1 MMLRI
6 KILFPTL
13 SLYFPPIL
21 SFFGAGLSFFAAGAQ
36 KLNKNDKITL
46 ANLETNIRYLAD
58 PKLEGRR
65 MGTPGDK
72 AASDYI
78 ISELS
83 NAGLR
88 PKGDNNGWVQDFT
101 IDQGREISDDSWFS
115 VNDQPLVRFKEYF
128 PLDFSATGQVSGSP
142 AIALQERGVPWFQD
156 VKELL
161 ETSPGHLRP
170 DLAAAIRARA
180 AACAKKGATAL
191 ILYNSS
197 RLPDHLAF
205 DPRDKPETAVI
216 PIIYVTAA
224 AKRKYLKDESASVDI
239 RIKVGFTESLRTGHN
254 VVAWLDN
261 GAPSTVII
269 GAHYDGLGHGEDSSA
284 VCLGPGAAHSAPG
297 TAASVAL
304 PTGVPAANALV
315 YFGADDNASGV
326 AGMIEL
332 ARLLAASKL
341 RNNNYL
347 FIAFS
352 GGELES
358 AGSAWFIQHP
368 ATDLKKVN
376 YMINM
381 DMIGRLND
389 TTHTLTIGGYGSSP
403 LWGPV
408 CNAIRD
414 KKFLSLHY
422 VGNGTQHGD
431 HAAFY
436 RATIPV
442 LVFTT
447 GLSADYHQPGDDAG
461 KINYPGELQVLKFIY
476 SVVEGVNSRGR
487 VTFTPAADSQ
497 SLTGTP

>member
-13 SLYFPPIL
+13 FLSFPSIL
-21 SFFGAGLSFFAAGAQ
+21 SFSGAEAQ
-36 KLNKNDKITL
+36 KLNKSDKIIL
-46 ANLETNIRYLAD
+46 ANLQTHVRYLAD

-65 MGTPGDK
+65 MGGPGDK
-72 AASDYI
+72 AASDYV

-83 NAGLR
+83 KAGLL
-88 PKGDNNGWVQDFT
+88 PKGDKNGWVQDFT
-101 IDQGREISDDSWFS
+101 IDQGRQISDDTWFS
-115 VNDQPLVRFKEYF
+115 VNDQPLVRFKDYF

-142 AIALQERGVPWFQD
+142 AIALQESGVPWFLD
-156 VKELL
+156 LRELL
-161 ETSPGHLRP
+161 ETRSPRA
-170 DLAAAIRARA
+170 DLPAAIRARA

-197 RLPDHLAF
+197 KLPDHLAF
-205 DPRDKPETAVI
+205 DPRDKPEAAVI

-261 GAPSTVII
+261 GAATTVII

-284 VCLGPGAAHSAPG
+284 ICLGQGATQTPGSPS
-297 TAASVAL
+297 TA
-304 PTGVPAANALV
+304 TPAI
-315 YFGADDNASGV
+315 YTGADDNASGV
-326 AGMIEL
+326 AAMIEL
-332 ARLLAASKL
+332 ARMLAASKL

-368 ATDLKKVN
+368 ETDLKKVN

-389 TTHTLTIGGYGSSP
+389 TTHTLTIGGYGTSP
-403 LWGPV
+403 LWGSV
-408 CNAIRD
+408 CTASRD
-414 KKFLSLHY
+414 KKFLSLHE
-422 VGNGTQHGD
+422 VNNGTQHGD

-436 RATIPV
+436 RANIPV

-447 GLSADYHQPGDDAG
+447 GFSTDYHQPGDDTN

-487 VTFTPAADSQ
+487 VTFTATADNQ

>member
-13 SLYFPPIL
+13 FLSFPPIL
-21 SFFGAGLSFFAAGAQ
+21 IFFAAGLSFFAAGAQ

-72 AASDYI
+72 AAGDYI

-83 NAGLR
+83 KAGLR

-101 IDQGREISDDSWFS
+101 IDKGREISDDTWFS
-115 VNDQPLVRFKEYF
+115 VNDQPLVPLKEYF

-142 AIALQERGVPWFQD
+142 AIALQEKGVPWFLD

-161 ETSPGHLRP
+161 ETRSPHT
-170 DLAAAIRARA
+170 DLPAAIRARA
-180 AACAKKGATAL
+180 TACAKKGATAL

-205 DPRDKPETAVI
+205 DPRDKPEMAVI
-216 PIIYVTAA
+216 PIIYITAA

-239 RIKVGFTESLRTGHN
+239 RIKVGFTERLRTGHN

-269 GAHYDGLGHGEDSSA
+269 GAHYDGLGHGEDSISN
-284 VCLGPGAAHSAPG
+284 CLRPGPGATQAAARSAPI
-297 TAASVAL
+297 TY
-304 PTGVPAANALV
+304 P
-315 YFGADDNASGV
+315 GADDNASGV

-368 ATDLKKVN
+368 ETDLKKVN

-389 TTHTLTIGGYGSSP
+389 TTRTLTVAGFGTSP
-403 LWGPV
+403 AWAPV

-414 KKFLSLHY
+414 KKSISLHP
-422 VGNGTQHGD
+422 VGNCAQDGD
-431 HAAFY
+431 QATFY

-442 LVFTT
+442 LLFTT
-447 GLSADYHQPGDDAG
+447 GLSVDYHQPGDNAD

-476 SVVEGVNSRGR
+476 SVIEGVNSRGR
-487 VTFTPAADSQ
+487 ISFTPTPAADSQ

>member
-13 SLYFPPIL
+13 FLYFPAIL
-21 SFFGAGLSFFAAGAQ
+21 SFFGAGAQ

-83 NAGLR
+83 KAGLR

-161 ETSPGHLRP
+161 ETSPGQLRP
-170 DLAAAIRARA
+170 DLPAAIRARA

-205 DPRDKPETAVI
+205 DPRDKPEAAVI
-216 PIIYVTAA
+216 PIIYITAA

-269 GAHYDGLGHGEDSSA
+269 GAHYDALGHGEDSISN
-284 VCLGPGAAHSAPG
+284 CLGPGALARPLLERPLLERPL
-297 TAASVAL
+297 L
-304 PTGVPAANALV
+304 P
-315 YFGADDNASGV
+315 GADDNASGV

-368 ATDLKKVN
+368 ETDLKKVN

-389 TTHTLTIGGYGSSP
+389 TTHTLTIGGFGTSP
-403 LWGPV
+403 LWAAV
-408 CNAIRD
+408 CNATRD
-414 KKFLSLHY
+414 KKSLSLHY

-447 GLSADYHQPGDDAG
+447 GLSADYHQAGDDAG
-461 KINYPGELQVLKFIY
+461 KINYPGELRVLKFIY
-476 SVVEGVNSRGR
+476 SVVEGVNSLGR
-487 VTFTPAADSQ
+487 VTFTPVADSQ

>member
-13 SLYFPPIL
+13 FLSLPPIL
-21 SFFGAGLSFFAAGAQ
+21 SFFGAQAQ

-46 ANLETNIRYLAD
+46 ANLATHVHYLAD
-58 PKLEGRR
+58 PKMEGRR

-83 NAGLR
+83 KTGLR
-88 PKGDNNGWVQDFT
+88 PKGDNNGWLQGFT
-101 IDQGREISDDSWFS
+101 IDQGRVLSDDTWFS

-142 AIALQERGVPWFQD
+142 AIALQESGVPWFQD
-156 VKELL
+156 LKELL
-161 ETSPGHLRP
+161 ETRSPHT
-170 DLAAAIRARA
+170 DLPAAIRARA

-197 RLPDHLAF
+197 KLPDHLFF

-216 PIIYVTAA
+216 PIIYITAA

-239 RIKVGFTESLRTGHN
+239 RIKVGFSESQRSGHN
-254 VVAWLDN
+254 VVAWIDN
-261 GAPSTVII
+261 GAATTVII
-269 GAHYDGLGHGEDSSA
+269 GAHYDGLGHGEDSNT
-284 VCLGPGAAHSAPG
+284 VCLVPGAKAAAAQSAPG
-297 TAASVAL
+297 SPSAAPSV
-304 PTGVPAANALV
+304 T
-315 YFGADDNASGV
+315 YTSADDNASGV
-326 AGMIEL
+326 AAMIEL
-332 ARLLAASKL
+332 ARMLAASKL

-358 AGSAWFIQHP
+358 AGSAWFVQHP
-368 ATDLKKVN
+368 ETDLKKVN
-376 YMINM
+376 FMINM

-389 TTHTLTIGGYGSSP
+389 TTHTLTIGGYGTSP
-403 LWGPV
+403 LWSPV

-414 KKFLSLHY
+414 KKLFSLHY
-422 VGNGTQHGD
+422 VSNGTQQGD
-431 HAAFY
+431 QAAFY
-436 RATIPV
+436 RANIPV
-442 LVFTT
+442 LLFTT
-447 GLSADYHQPGDDAG
+447 GLSADYHQPGDDMN

-476 SVVEGVNSRGR
+476 SVLEGANSRGR
-487 VTFTPAADSQ
+487 ATFTATADNQPLTAA
-497 SLTGTP
+497 P

>member
-13 SLYFPPIL
+13 FLSFPSIL
-21 SFFGAGLSFFAAGAQ
+21 SFFGAGAQ
-36 KLNKNDKITL
+36 KLNKSDKIIL
-46 ANLETNIRYLAD
+46 ANLQTHVRYLAD

-83 NAGLR
+83 KAGLR

-101 IDQGREISDDSWFS
+101 IDQGREISDDTWFS
-115 VNDQPLVRFKEYF
+115 VNDQPLVPFKEYF

-142 AIALQERGVPWFQD
+142 AIALQEKGVPWFLD

-161 ETSPGHLRP
+161 ETRSPHT
-170 DLAAAIRARA
+170 DLPAVIRARA

-191 ILYNSS
+191 IVYNSS

-205 DPRDKPETAVI
+205 DPRDKPEMAVI
-216 PIIYVTAA
+216 PIIYITAA

-261 GAPSTVII
+261 GAPSSVII
-269 GAHYDGLGHGEDSSA
+269 GAHYDGLGHGEDSNA
-284 VCLGPGAAHSAPG
+284 VCLGMVPAQAGARSAPG
-297 TAASVAL
+297 STA
-304 PTGVPAANALV
+304 PPAIYCGAN
-315 YFGADDNASGV
+315 DNATGV

-332 ARLLAASKL
+332 AQLLAASKL

-358 AGSAWFIQHP
+358 AGAAWFIQHP
-368 ATDLKKVN
+368 ETDLKKVN

-389 TTHTLTIGGYGSSP
+389 TTRTLTVAGFGTSP
-403 LWGPV
+403 AWAPV

-431 HAAFY
+431 HTAFY
-436 RATIPV
+436 RSTIPV
-442 LVFTT
+442 LLFTT
-447 GLSADYHQPGDDAG
+447 GLSADYHQPGDDAD

-476 SVVEGVNSRGR
+476 SVIEGVNSRGR
-487 VTFTPAADSQ
+487 ISFTPTPAADNQ

>member
-6 KILFPTL
+6 KIVFPTL
-13 SLYFPPIL
+13 FL
-21 SFFGAGLSFFAAGAQ
+21 SFPLILAFLSVRAQ
-36 KLNKNDKITL
+36 KLNKNDKVIVASL
-46 ANLETNIRYLAD
+46 ATHIGYLTD
-58 PKLEGRR
+58 PKLEGRK

-83 NAGLR
+83 KAGLR
-88 PKGDNNGWVQDFT
+88 PKGDNNGWAQDFT
-101 IDQGREISDDSWFS
+101 IDQGRAISDDTWFS
-115 VNDQPLVRFKEYF
+115 INDQPLVRFKEYF

-142 AIALQERGVPWFQD
+142 AMALQESGVPWFLD
-156 VKELL
+156 IKEFPEVRSHRKELPAL
-161 ETSPGHLRP
+161 
-170 DLAAAIRARA
+170 IRARA

-197 RLPDHLAF
+197 KSLDSLAF
-205 DPRDKPETAVI
+205 DPRDKPEAAAI
-216 PIIYVTAA
+216 PVIYVTAA

-239 RIKVGFTESLRTGHN
+239 RIKVGWTEIMHTGHN

-269 GAHYDGLGHGEDSSA
+269 GAHYDG
-284 VCLGPGAAHSAPG
+284 PGSVPAS
-297 TAASVAL
+297 TQAASDSLAAL
-304 PTGVPAANALV
+304 PG
-315 YFGADDNASGV
+315 DNASGV

-352 GGELES
+352 GSELGS
-358 AGSAWFIQHP
+358 AGSAWFVQHP
-368 ATDLKKVN
+368 VTDLKKVN

-389 TTHTLTIGGYGSSP
+389 TTHTLTVAGFGTSP
-403 LWGPV
+403 AWAPV

-414 KKFLSLHY
+414 KKYISPRNINTPSIHA
-422 VGNGTQHGD
+422 GPTAGD
-431 HAAFY
+431 QFAFY
-436 RATIPV
+436 RASIPV
-442 LVFTT
+442 LTFTT
-447 GLSADYHQPGDDAG
+447 GVQADEHRPGDDAG

-476 SVVEGVNSRGR
+476 SVIEGANARGR
-487 VTFTPAADSQ
+487 LTFTPAEGQ
-497 SLTGTP
+497 SITSVSANSTGTP

>member
-1 MMLRI
+1 MMLRL

-13 SLYFPPIL
+13 FLSFPPIL
-21 SFFGAGLSFFAAGAQ
+21 SFFTAGAQ
-36 KLNKNDKITL
+36 KLNKIDKITL

-83 NAGLR
+83 KAGLR

-101 IDQGREISDDSWFS
+101 IDKGREISDDTWFS
-115 VNDQPLVRFKEYF
+115 VNDQSLVPFKEYF

-142 AIALQERGVPWFQD
+142 AIALQEKGVPWFLD

-161 ETSPGHLRP
+161 ETRLPHT
-170 DLAAAIRARA
+170 DLPAAIRARA

-205 DPRDKPETAVI
+205 DPRDKPEMAVI
-216 PIIYVTAA
+216 PIIYITAA
-224 AKRKYLKDESASVDI
+224 AKRKYLKDESASVDL

-269 GAHYDGLGHGEDSSA
+269 GAHYDGLGHGEDSNTI
-284 VCLGPGAAHSAPG
+284 CLGPGGAHSASPSATQPPAVG
-297 TAASVAL
+297 S
-304 PTGVPAANALV
+304 PAATPV
-315 YFGADDNASGV
+315 IYYSADDNASGV

-368 ATDLKKVN
+368 ETDLKKVN

-389 TTHTLTIGGYGSSP
+389 TTHTLTIAGFGTSP
-403 LWGPV
+403 AWAPV

-414 KKFLSLHY
+414 KKSISLHP
-422 VGNGTQHGD
+422 VGDGTQHGD
-431 HAAFY
+431 QAAFY

-442 LVFTT
+442 LLFTT
-447 GLSADYHQPGDDAG
+447 GLSADYHQPGDDAD

-476 SVVEGVNSRGR
+476 SVIEGVNSRGR
-487 VTFTPAADSQ
+487 IGFTPTPAADNQ